1 MKPSSSY
8 SPSKNSTHSS
18 LSDLFHS
25 IFRSRSLYLSLLL
38 SHFPNMYRN
47 VSIVDDR
54 LTFIKRKQN
63 SCAHQKTQKTS
74 ASVLKLYE
82 KSIYRSPIVTIALFS
97 VQHTCLRCSLLSF
110 LSPSFSLSISLCQS
124 IYRPVSQSIAL
135 YLPLYLSVHLYVF
148 HLSLSPSQVLSIDLR
163 TKFLI
168 LLRLA
173 KKTIRKD
180 TAIIIYRNLKKMQTK
195 N

>member
-8 SPSKNSTHSS
+8 SHSKNSTHSS

-74 ASVLKLYE
+74 ATVLNFIENRLLSLTYRN
-82 KSIYRSPIVTIALFS
+82 YRSLFCTAHMPTLFS
-97 VQHTCLRCSLLSF
+97 TFISV
-110 LSPSFSLSISLCQS
+110 SLSLYLSLCAS
-124 IYRPVSQSIAL
+124 LSIAL
-135 YLPLYLSVHLYVF
+135 YLN
-148 HLSLSPSQVLSIDLR
+148 LSLSIYLSISLFIYMYFICLSLLHKYCL
-163 TKFLI
+163 TI
-168 LLRLA
+168 LEL
-173 KKTIRKD
+173 
-180 TAIIIYRNLKKMQTK
+180 NS
-195 N
+195 